1 MGGAG
6 APTVANSLKPYGLIY
21 ALLNGYNVPVFGV
34 IGQTKVKDGID
45 FSYGAKSYKGGTYV
59 ISAEFLSPD
68 VKTLLNSWA
77 AQGVIIDY
85 TNSDLTV
92 NVTYKISFAPKWVMD
107 KTNGNIAVTYL
118 NTAGIPASAYSFK
131 EPSQLGDCDDIFVL
145 PHASPTWNTHNNLYF
160 FNKNKGAIYV
170 SCSAGSSLEALYKDT
185 TIGVVA
191 QRIQMNFLTTTG
203 LVPAS
208 TP

>member
-1 MGGAG
+1 
-6 APTVANSLKPYGLIY
+6 
-21 ALLNGYNVPVFGV
+21 
-34 IGQTKVKDGID
+34 VKDGID
-45 FSYGAKSYKGGTYV
+45 FSYGVKSYKGGTYV

-118 NTAGIPASAYSFK
+118 NTAGIPASAYS
-131 EPSQLGDCDDIFVL
+131 L
-145 PHASPTWNTHNNLYF
+145 
-160 FNKNKGAIYV
+160 KNPV
-170 SCSAGSSLEALYKDT
+170 S
-185 TIGVVA
+185 
-191 QRIQMNFLTTTG
+191 
-203 LVPAS
+203 
-208 TP
+208 